1 MSRPTTS
8 TPTDLLD
15 HSHEPNRGPRHTDDV
30 RPHAPGTENAD
41 VTGGRRR
48 RRGRVAVRILA
59 GVVLLST
66 VSVLF
71 VELRHTDLRATFAH
85 IQWLYVGL
93 AIASIAVSVVA
104 AAYNLMGFT
113 PLRVRFGST
122 LLAQLAV
129 SAIRVVTPSA
139 VSTPAIAT
147 RYLTRSG
154 ATTPDALASVG
165 VAQTVQL
172 VVTTALVGGFGVVS
186 GWAELQGVGRR
197 PLSLWLGGGLLVFL
211 SGWLAVR
218 LSTRAARLARQ
229 AATSVMSVIAHTRA
243 HPLSATIGIVAG
255 AMLTVTHV
263 AAFAFCVRAA
273 GGNASILTLATV
285 YLASAAAG
293 SILPTPGGT
302 GAVEAALIA
311 GLTVAGVP
319 LPIATAA
326 TLLSRLVSVW
336 LLVLPGWVALVSLRR
351 RGLL

>member
-1 MSRPTTS
+1 MTPTPTEFHHTAHEATAVPRRPTDDIHEDGSDRLTA
-8 TPTDLLD
+8 DL
-15 HSHEPNRGPRHTDDV
+15 
-30 RPHAPGTENAD
+30 AGT
-41 VTGGRRR
+41 RRR
-48 RRGRVAVRILA
+48 RYGRLAMRILA
-59 GVVLLST
+59 VLVLLST
-66 VSVLF
+66 ASVLF

-85 IQWLYVGL
+85 IQWFYVAL
-93 AIASIAVSVVA
+93 AVVSIAVSVVA
-104 AAYNLMGFT
+104 AAYNLLGFT
-113 PLRVRFGST
+113 PLRLRLAPT

-172 VVTTALVGGFGVVS
+172 VVTAALVGGFGVVS
-186 GWAELQGVGRR
+186 GWGELHGVGRLQ
-197 PLSLWLGGGLLVFL
+197 LSVWLAGGLLVFL
-211 SGWLAVR
+211 AGWLAVR
-218 LSTRAARLARQ
+218 LSARAARLVRQ
-229 AATSVMSVIAHTRA
+229 AATSVLSVVTHTRA

-273 GGNASILTLATV
+273 GGHASLLTLATV

-293 SILPTPGGT
+293 SLFPTPGGT
-302 GAVEAALIA
+302 GAVEATLIA

-336 LLVLPGWVALVSLRR
+336 LLVPPGWIGLISLRR

>member
-1 MSRPTTS
+1 M
-8 TPTDLLD
+8 
-15 HSHEPNRGPRHTDDV
+15 
-30 RPHAPGTENAD
+30 
-41 VTGGRRR
+41 
-48 RRGRVAVRILA
+48 RILA
-59 GVVLLST
+59 TLVLLST

-85 IQWLYVGL
+85 IQWFYVGL
-93 AIASIAVSVVA
+93 AVVSIAASVVA
-104 AAYNLMGFT
+104 AAYNLLGFT
-113 PLRVRFGST
+113 PLRLRLAPT

-147 RYLTRSG
+147 RYLTQSG

-172 VVTTALVGGFGVVS
+172 VVTIALVGGFGVVS
-186 GWAELQGVGRR
+186 GWGELHGVGRLQ
-197 PLSLWLGGGLLVFL
+197 LSLWLAGGLLVFL
-211 SGWLAVR
+211 AGWLAVR
-218 LSTRAARLARQ
+218 LSARTARLVRQ
-229 AATSVMSVIAHTRA
+229 AATSVPSVVAHSRA
-243 HPLSATIGIVAG
+243 HPLSATTGIVAG

-293 SILPTPGGT
+293 SLFPTPGGT
-302 GAVEAALIA
+302 GAVEATLIA

-319 LPIATAA
+319 LPTAIAA
-326 TLLSRLVSVW
+326 TLLSRLVSAW
-336 LLVLPGWVALVSLRR
+336 LLVPPGWIGLISLRR

>member
-1 MSRPTTS
+1 MTRTVRR
-8 TPTDLLD
+8 
-15 HSHEPNRGPRHTDDV
+15 SHV
-30 RPHAPGTENAD
+30 VAAD
-41 VTGGRRR
+41 ITGDWRR
-48 RRGRVAVRILA
+48 RRGLIAMRILA
-59 GVVLLST
+59 ALMLLAT

-85 IQWLYVGL
+85 IQWTYVGL
-93 AIASIAVSVVA
+93 AVVSIAASVVA
-104 AAYNLMGFT
+104 ATYNLLGFT
-113 PLRVRFGST
+113 PLRLRLAPT

-147 RYLTRSG
+147 RYLTRAG
-154 ATTPDALASVG
+154 ASTPDALASVG

-186 GWAELQGVGRR
+186 GWGELHGVGRNQ
-197 PLSLWLGGGLLVFL
+197 LSLWLAGGLLVFL

-218 LSTRAARLARQ
+218 WSTRAGGLARQ
-229 AATSVMSVIAHTRA
+229 AASSVMSVVAHVRA
-243 HPLSATIGIVAG
+243 HPLSATIGILAG
-255 AMLTVTHV
+255 ATLTVTHV

-293 SILPTPGGT
+293 SMFPTPGGT
-302 GAVEAALIA
+302 GAVEATLIA

-319 LPIATAA
+319 LPAATAA

-336 LLVLPGWVALVSLRR
+336 LLVPPGWVALVSLRR

>member
-1 MSRPTTS
+1 
-8 TPTDLLD
+8 
-15 HSHEPNRGPRHTDDV
+15 
-30 RPHAPGTENAD
+30 
-41 VTGGRRR
+41 
-48 RRGRVAVRILA
+48 
-59 GVVLLST
+59 
-66 VSVLF
+66 
-71 VELRHTDLRATFAH
+71 
-85 IQWLYVGL
+85 
-93 AIASIAVSVVA
+93 
-104 AAYNLMGFT
+104 
-113 PLRVRFGST
+113 VRFGST